1 MTAYQADSVFR
12 TYVICRKKL
21 KTTKIR
27 TLNWF
32 ARLIAEGKK
41 SHSAGYLRSRRGHS
55 SLSCRER
62 TAFTGMQNWKS
73 WVGKMFGKCLHVL
86 PHIQDAQNC
95 AAFSMPGT
103 QGSLLMRK
111 VQGSDPSAKKKN
123 L

>member
-1 MTAYQADSVFR
+1 MQ
-12 TYVICRKKL
+12 
-21 KTTKIR
+21 
-27 TLNWF
+27 
-32 ARLIAEGKK
+32 
-41 SHSAGYLRSRRGHS
+41 
-55 SLSCRER
+55 ER

-111 VQGSDPSAKKKN
+111 VQGSDPSAKKRTFKATIRREVSKKN